1 MARILSGI
9 RCANLRYGAIKCGMD
24 TAQNNRDFLWLGH
37 SLLTVKGDDNQ
48 EVAEKI
54 KASIIRCFYLSG
66 KPFGCLC
73 RTNHSQIGLE
83 YINIGV

>member
-48 EVAEKI
+48 EVAEKLKPI
-54 KASIIRCFYLSG
+54 LYAVFIYLASVSNYFTRQIID
-66 KPFGCLC
+66 KW
-73 RTNHSQIGLE
+73 GL
-83 YINIGV
+83 VV